1 MSRNVV
7 AAVAAAI
14 VCAVPATAAPRA
26 THFQNCDGF
35 LQPPKP
41 KNLLQTLFLV
51 KGGSIGAQRLTNIAL
66 GRNGVTACDT
76 ALVDPLLTDGD
87 WMRRVSLLQAR
98 AVHQLAS
105 GQTEAA
111 LADLAKAEAAAR
123 EPNDPYYRR
132 SIGLGNDIVRAFALR
147 AQERHGEADALIEK
161 VLKERPYNR
170 QIAIALLALTPDL
183 TAVVAGEPALLP
195 VARLQPKLIDT
206 IFAEHFRRRDF
217 AAMAALFQHL
227 QPPTRTLDRGAV
239 SRLSTDLAEDRNELV
254 SALFMAERHAELAYA
269 RAALGDAAGARAEL
283 TRAESSVNQIR
294 ALPPVPTGEKEGK
307 KARTVRL
314 MNTLAVG
321 AAAKHKERLA
331 QWKEMVELRIKVGEG
346 ETPDSFEQL
355 PKLIPNPA
363 ALDLLI
369 SIHARRPDFAGADG
383 VIAELEKKTASE
395 PFQRSEALQLL
406 WAGLPY
412 SEAAE
417 KISTF
422 RKANSPF
429 AQIMWGGV
437 SGFKTKAN
445 PDGSVTVSF
454 TSTKSN
460 GTVVEEMAL
469 LRAADYAREQGKN
482 GLVIK
487 SRADFQRTIVYGY
500 YGVASGPGTPDGYST
515 DLVIEPVDK
524 ANLPPLYRS
533 APWRVLDAQA
543 VIDRLEPIYR
553 APPTAPAAQS
563 AASR

>member
-1 MSRNVV
+1 MVRS
-7 AAVAAAI
+7 VAAALAAAL
-14 VCAVPATAAPRA
+14 VCAAPVAAAPRA

-51 KGGSIGAQRLTNIAL
+51 KGGSIGAQRLTKIAL

-98 AVHQLAS
+98 AVHQLAA
-105 GQTEAA
+105 GQTDAA
-111 LADLAKAEAAAR
+111 LADLAKAGAAAR
-123 EPNDPYYRR
+123 EPEDAYYRR
-132 SIGLGNDIVRAFALR
+132 SLGLGNDIVRAFALR
-147 AQERHGEADALIEK
+147 AQERHAEADALIEK
-161 VLKERPYNR
+161 ILKERPYNR

-217 AAMAALFQHL
+217 AAMIALFPHI
-227 QPPTRTLDRGAV
+227 QPPTRTLNRGAV
-239 SRLSTDLAEDRNELV
+239 SRLSTDLAEDTNELV

-283 TRAESSVNQIR
+283 VRAEASVNQIQ
-294 ALPPVPTGEKEGK
+294 ALPAVPAGQKEGK
-307 KARTVRL
+307 SARTVRM

-321 AAAKHKERLA
+321 TAAKHKERLA

-346 ETPDSFEQL
+346 ETPDSLEQL

-363 ALDLLI
+363 ALDLLT
-369 SIHARRPDFAGADG
+369 SIHARRPGFAGADG
-383 VIAELEKKTASE
+383 AIAEMEKRTARE
-395 PFQRSEALQLL
+395 PFERGEALQLL

-437 SGFKTKAN
+437 SGFKTKSN

-469 LRAADYAREQGKN
+469 LRAADHVRELGKN

-500 YGVASGPGTPDGYST
+500 YGVASGTGTPDGYST
-515 DLVIEPVDK
+515 ELTVEPVDK
-524 ANLPPLYRS
+524 ASLPPLYRS

-553 APPTAPAAQS
+553 APPAPAVEKA
-563 AASR
+563 AASK